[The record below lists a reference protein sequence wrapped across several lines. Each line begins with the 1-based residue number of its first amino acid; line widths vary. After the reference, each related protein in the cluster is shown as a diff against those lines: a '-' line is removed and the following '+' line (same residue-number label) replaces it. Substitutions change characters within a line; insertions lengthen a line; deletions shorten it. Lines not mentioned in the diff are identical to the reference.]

1 MLLFQAPGGVFW
13 VKGAEMA
20 KYLAEETRKHPAAI
34 WLAGLISAVVT
45 VFLLAGMLWANSG
58 ASSGMQAQAKLALM
72 DKYNMFIANTTS
84 EALDGI
90 VTIEKVYFLSD
101 EDLVAP
107 MPDPEKYGQTQNPGD
122 MTAVIEKAARLLD
135 GQELIFSPDITLAEG
150 SKIKYYLDDTI
161 LAITWKEKVGRTVYT
176 FSEVKIAHP
185 SQFRRFLSG
194 GDYGTRLLY
203 TTTEMAQSV
212 NAVTASSADYYSYRA
227 FGNTVYNG
235 VVRRSGDRLLDTCY
249 VDENGD
255 LNFTLMGEV
264 VKTEDVEAYVKEH
277 NIRSVSYTHLTLPT
291 ICSV

>member
-1 MLLFQAPGGVFW
+1 
-13 VKGAEMA
+13 MA

-150 SKIKYYLDDTI
+150 SKKECVPEQIMYLV
-161 LAITWKEKVGRTVYT
+161 LQAWEWR
-176 FSEVKIAHP
+176 
-185 SQFRRFLSG
+185 
-194 GDYGTRLLY
+194 
-203 TTTEMAQSV
+203 QS
-212 NAVTASSADYYSYRA
+212 
-227 FGNTVYNG
+227 
-235 VVRRSGDRLLDTCY
+235 
-249 VDENGD
+249 
-255 LNFTLMGEV
+255 
-264 VKTEDVEAYVKEH
+264 
-277 NIRSVSYTHLTLPT
+277 
-291 ICSV
+291 

>member
-135 GQELIFSPDITLAEG
+135 GQELISP
-150 SKIKYYLDDTI
+150 
-161 LAITWKEKVGRTVYT
+161 R
-176 FSEVKIAHP
+176 
-185 SQFRRFLSG
+185 
-194 GDYGTRLLY
+194 
-203 TTTEMAQSV
+203 
-212 NAVTASSADYYSYRA
+212 
-227 FGNTVYNG
+227 
-235 VVRRSGDRLLDTCY
+235 
-249 VDENGD
+249 
-255 LNFTLMGEV
+255 
-264 VKTEDVEAYVKEH
+264 
-277 NIRSVSYTHLTLPT
+277 TLPWRRAAKSNIIWMIPFWPSPGRKRWAGRCT
-291 ICSV
+291 PSPR